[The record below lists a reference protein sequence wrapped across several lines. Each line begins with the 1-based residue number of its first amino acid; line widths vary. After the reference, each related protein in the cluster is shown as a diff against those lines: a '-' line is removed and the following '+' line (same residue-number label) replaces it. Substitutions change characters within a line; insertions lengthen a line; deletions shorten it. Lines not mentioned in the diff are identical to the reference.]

1 VYYDDLDFGIA
12 YMKSDY
18 SGVKVTMNSFRDR
31 TYIHIREYLFD
42 PDEEVWF
49 PTKKGYALNA
59 NEVDTVIHLLIKAS
73 KKLSAD
79 YKPDDQ
85 LEFNFEE

>member
-59 NEVDTVIHLLIKAS
+59 NEVDTVIHLLTKAS